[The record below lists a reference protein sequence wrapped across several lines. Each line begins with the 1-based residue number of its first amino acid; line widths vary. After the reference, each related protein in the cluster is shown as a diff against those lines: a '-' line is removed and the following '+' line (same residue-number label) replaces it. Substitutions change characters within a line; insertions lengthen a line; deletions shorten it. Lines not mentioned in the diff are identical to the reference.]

1 MECTLVRE
9 QDLHQ
14 PEYVYLPD
22 ILKDGYVR
30 HRHFPADTPGSIV
43 SIFSF
48 FCIIVVLVVFQEHFE
63 LFFLEIKEH

>member
-43 SIFSF
+43 SIFF
-48 FCIIVVLVVFQEHFE
+48 
-63 LFFLEIKEH
+63 LFSYNCGFSCFPRTF

>member
-30 HRHFPADTPGSIV
+30 HRHFPADTTADRN
-43 SIFSF
+43 
-48 FCIIVVLVVFQEHFE
+48 
-63 LFFLEIKEH
+63 

>member
-43 SIFSF
+43 SIFSLF
-48 FCIIVVLVVFQEHFE
+48 LYSCGFSCFPRTLVKI
-63 LFFLEIKEH
+63 EI

>member
-43 SIFSF
+43 SIFW
-48 FCIIVVLVVFQEHFE
+48 IVLVFSWATK
-63 LFFLEIKEH
+63 LFKSFS